1 MQWAKLIELSNVDIF
16 KKFYFLI
23 RKKKKPSR
31 EGIMKIKRENIPG
44 ALYVYAAFCPLF
56 LNKMLM
62 KADLQSEIRN
72 LCRRFCQLGDISAT
86 ELTFIG

>member
-23 RKKKKPSR
+23 RKKKQKNPSR

-44 ALYVYAAFCPLF
+44 ALYVYAAFSPLIF
-56 LNKMLM
+56 EQNV
-62 KADLQSEIRN
+62 DES
-72 LCRRFCQLGDISAT
+72 
-86 ELTFIG
+86 

>member
-44 ALYVYAAFCPLF
+44 ALYVYAAFSPLIF
-56 LNKMLM
+56 EQNV
-62 KADLQSEIRN
+62 DES
-72 LCRRFCQLGDISAT
+72 
-86 ELTFIG
+86 

>member
-23 RKKKKPSR
+23 RKKKKKRSR

-44 ALYVYAAFCPLF
+44 ALYVYAAISPLIF
-56 LNKMLM
+56 EQNV
-62 KADLQSEIRN
+62 DES
-72 LCRRFCQLGDISAT
+72 
-86 ELTFIG
+86 